1 MQVKNT
7 EDVRKLII
15 EEIDLIKKG
24 ESNPAR
30 ANAISN
36 LVGKLLIS
44 VKVDIEA
51 HRYVEQAVKGKFS
64 IPILEEPNKPKRRK
78 KNNLTIPKP

>member
-7 EDVRKLII
+7 EDVRKLLI

-51 HRYVEQAVKGKFS
+51 HRYIEQAGKGKFS
-64 IPILEEPNKPKRRK
+64 IPILEEPNKPKRE
-78 KNNLTIPKP
+78 